1 MIKLATVGTSL
12 IAEKCIK
19 ALNLTARFEH
29 SAVYSR
35 KYETGA
41 AFAAKV
47 GCDTVFTDISA
58 LAKSNTI
65 DAVYIAT
72 PNAFHFEQSRLF
84 LENGKHV
91 ICEKPIVTET
101 ALYRSLKKLAD
112 SKGLIYMD
120 AIKSRY
126 SPARTQ
132 LKNAVS
138 SVGNIAFARIDFGQ
152 FSSRYNDYING
163 QKHNIFDM
171 SLHAGTLMDLGV
183 YCVYG
188 AVDLFGM
195 PKDIKAGA
203 TFFDDGC
210 DKSGYAVFDYGDFS
224 AILTY
229 SKAGQS
235 VAASEIAGDRG
246 TVHIRSISNYDGI
259 TVIAD
264 GQSNTVADINDGD
277 AIMRGET
284 DAFADFI
291 EGKNLDDYAAASH
304 LTEQVLICMDKI
316 KISAGLHYGK

>member
-1 MIKLATVGTSL
+1 MIRFATVGTSL
-12 IAEKCIK
+12 ITEKCLK
-19 ALNLTARFEH
+19 ALKLSGRFEH
-29 SAVYSR
+29 AAVYSR

-41 AFAAKV
+41 AFAEKV
-47 GCDTVFTDISA
+47 GCATVFTNMEE
-58 LAKSNTI
+58 LAKSDRI

-72 PNAFHFEQSRLF
+72 PNVFHFEQSRLF

-101 ALYRSLKKLAD
+101 AMYRDLKELAD

-126 SPARTQ
+126 SPTRTA
-132 LKNAVS
+132 LKNAVD

-163 QKHNIFDM
+163 KKHNIFDM
-171 SLHAGTLMDLGV
+171 SLHGGTLMDLGV

-188 AVDLFGM
+188 AVDLLGM
-195 PKDIKAGA
+195 PQNITVGA
-203 TFFDDGC
+203 SLFDDGC
-210 DKSGYAVFDYGDFS
+210 DKSGYAIFDYGSFS
-224 AILTY
+224 AVLTY

-246 TVHIRSISNYDGI
+246 TVHIRSISNYDGV
-259 TVIAD
+259 TFNLD
-264 GQSNTVADINDGD
+264 GKNSTVADVNDGD
-277 AIMRGET
+277 TIMRGEL

-291 EGKNLDDYAAASH
+291 EGKNLDEYASASE
-304 LTEQVLICMDKI
+304 LTEQVLTCMDKI
-316 KISAGLHYGK
+316 KCSAGLRYGK